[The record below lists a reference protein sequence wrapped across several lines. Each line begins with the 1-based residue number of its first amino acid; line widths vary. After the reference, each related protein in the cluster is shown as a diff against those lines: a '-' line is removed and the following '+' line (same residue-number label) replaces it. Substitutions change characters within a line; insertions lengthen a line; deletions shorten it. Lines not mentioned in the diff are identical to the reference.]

1 MILPTPSGGNTGRH
15 SQHQPATTTSRRST
29 VLPPRPVEPGAYDGQ
44 IVDARLV
51 GFEWRKSTQ
60 NPDGLTLR
68 VQVYIE
74 TNDGDA
80 EVFDAVDITNTRRLS
95 EIAACCGLTDAAN
108 VARLAANIIGTD
120 VRITTR
126 NIVPRAGRNAGR
138 EKAVIS
144 SWL

>member
-1 MILPTPSGGNTGRH
+1 MIVPHPAGGNTGDH
-15 SQHQPATTTSRRST
+15 SQHQPATTASRRAT
-29 VLPPRPVEPGAYDGQ
+29 VLPPRPVEPGAYDGE

-51 GFEWRKSTQ
+51 GFEWRKSPT

-74 TNDGDA
+74 DDRGAA
-80 EVFDAVDITNTRRLS
+80 EVFDAVDVTNSRRLS
-95 EIAACCGLTDAAN
+95 EIAACCGLTDASN
-108 VARLAANIIGTD
+108 IARMAANIIGTS

-126 NIVPRAGRNAGR
+126 NIVPKAGRNAGR